1 MMTITQ
7 PTLLLDRAKCMANI
21 SRMHSKASQQGVR
34 LIPHF
39 KTHQSKR
46 VGEWFKEAG
55 IKAITVSSLKMA
67 DYFAKA
73 GWENITIAFP
83 VNIRAIDE
91 TSALAEKVNLTVFLN
106 SLEALH
112 FLGRQLNST
121 ITFYIEIDTGYGR
134 SGINYQ
140 QQNRIK
146 EILHQAKAYQ
156 NLEFTGFYTH
166 PGHTYHVEGKAAV
179 TSIYAETLDRLL
191 PLKEAFV
198 LEYPTLQIS
207 IGDTPGASL
216 VDDLNNIDSIRPG
229 NFVYYDL
236 VMHRIGACQLTDIA
250 ICLAAPIVEV
260 HPAESRLVV
269 HAGWV
274 QLGKDSLPD
283 EESGQHFGY
292 AVLLTEDGWNTE
304 PIGKVISV
312 SQEHGIIKL
321 EPGYVAKFKVGDL
334 IGILPVHAC
343 ATAQMM
349 GEAYTLEGEFIEM
362 MK

>member
-7 PTLLLDRAKCMANI
+7 PTLLLDKAKCMANI
-21 SRMHSKASQQGVR
+21 SRMQSKASQQGIR

-46 VGEWFKEAG
+46 VGEWFKVSG

-73 GWENITIAFP
+73 GWQNITIAFP

-91 TSALAEKVNLTVFLN
+91 INALAQKIKLTVFIN

-112 FLGRQLNST
+112 FLCKKLNNS
-121 ITFYIEIDTGYGR
+121 IDFYIEIDTGYGR
-134 SGINYQ
+134 SGISYRK
-140 QQNRIK
+140 QNRIS
-146 EILHQAKAYQ
+146 EIIHQAKAYQ

-166 PGHTYHVEGKAAV
+166 PGHTYGVEGKSAV
-179 TSIYAETLDRLL
+179 TAIYKETLDRLQL
-191 PLKEAFV
+191 LEEVYKAKYPNLK
-198 LEYPTLQIS
+198 IS

-216 VDDLNNIDSIRPG
+216 VSDFSNIDSLRPG

-236 VMHRIGACQLTDIA
+236 VMHRIGACQLSDIA
-250 ICLAAPIVEV
+250 ICLAAPIVEI
-260 HPAESRLVV
+260 HPEEARLVV

-274 QLGKDSLPD
+274 QLGKDSLAD
-283 EESGQHFGY
+283 EELGQFFGY
-292 AVLLTEDGWNTE
+292 AVPLTENGWQTE
-304 PIGKVISV
+304 SIGKVISV

-343 ATAQMM
+343 ASAQMM
-349 GEAYTLEGEFIEM
+349 GETYTLEGEFIEM